1 MIETMED
8 YTDELKER
16 INKQSRN
23 VVKFATNSLAVNTE
37 PSSRDLANSTDR
49 RQMALMMMCVD
60 AATAE
65 TGSDWC
71 LVETGS
77 DWCLVDA
84 GSDWCLVETGSD
96 WCLVDAGSDWCLVE
110 TGSEWCLVETGSDW
124 CLVELV
130 REAAMTVVQ
139 GEVIVVDEAWNS
151 VIVAVGSDIST
162 SAAAT
167 PVAQLIATAGQVVTK
182 VCTHNIANCHLYTI
196 YHLRY
201 AYLPTASLSKVE
213 IFSQSSEAADKIS
226 TNISASRGPSAIAAF
241 CLTGPIEFVL
251 CGRSDVEILTPI
263 KTRSLYTTAQG
274 ICKVLNS
281 RTASTDF
288 CLDRFF

>member
-1 MIETMED
+1 MVCICIENVRVSSMIETMED

-65 TGSDWC
+65 TGSD
-71 LVETGS
+71 
-77 DWCLVDA
+77 
-84 GSDWCLVETGSD
+84 
-96 WCLVDAGSDWCLVE
+96 
-110 TGSEWCLVETGSDW
+110 WCLVETGSDW

-281 RTASTDF
+281 RSASTDF